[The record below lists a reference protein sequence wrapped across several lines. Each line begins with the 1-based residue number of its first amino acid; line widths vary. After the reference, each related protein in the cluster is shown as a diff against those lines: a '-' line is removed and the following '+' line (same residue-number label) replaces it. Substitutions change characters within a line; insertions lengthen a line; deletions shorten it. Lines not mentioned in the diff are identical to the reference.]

1 MVWANVI
8 RLFDKPFAVKVPRT
22 YRCLKESAMTE
33 TPGLIVRVTPGLTVT
48 LPTRTW
54 MHVAS
59 QVVSTTMFP
68 DTLHV
73 GSGGAARPT
82 DEEPKKPAKT
92 AEMRNA
98 ATRRLRPRG
107 LKRGSFIGTWLRGG
121 TRRPSAGVPGSF
133 HDILD
138 EGRSYHA

>member
-1 MVWANVI
+1 MLWSNVM

-22 YRCLKESAMTE
+22 YRCLKESAITE

-59 QVVSTTMFP
+59 QVVSTMMFP
-68 DTLHV
+68 DTLQV
-73 GSGGAARPT
+73 GSGPAAEPT
-82 DEEPKKPAKT
+82 DEEPKKPRKT
-92 AEMRNA
+92 AERRNA
-98 ATRRLRPRG
+98 TARRLRPRR
-107 LKRGSFIGTWLRGG
+107 LKHGSFIGTWLRGG
-121 TRRPSAGVPGSF
+121 TRRPSAGFPGSF
-133 HDILD
+133 HDILG

>member
-1 MVWANVI
+1 MEAQVIDPALVALHWIPPQGTSETALLCANVI
-8 RLFDKPFAVKVPRT
+8 RLFDSPFAVKVPRT

-73 GSGGAARPT
+73 GSGPAAEPT
-82 DEEPKKPAKT
+82 DEEPKTPAKK
-92 AEMRNA
+92 AELRKE

-107 LKRGSFIGTWLRGG
+107 LK
-121 TRRPSAGVPGSF
+121 
-133 HDILD
+133 
-138 EGRSYHA
+138 